1 MDSKNC
7 FSDLWQLIGNTPM
20 VELHYRYKGKPSKIY
35 AKVEYYNYSG
45 SIKDRMALY
54 ILQKAYQTGQI
65 KPTDTIVEATSG
77 NTGISFAAVGRALGH
92 KVKIIMPE
100 WLSKERKDI
109 LRSLGAELVLV
120 SKGDGGF
127 LGGMHICEEL
137 AKQDGIF
144 LPCQFE
150 NENNINEHAHTTA
163 REIEFQLAS
172 IGLKPDGVV
181 SGVGTGGTIMGV
193 GRYIK
198 SVYPNAQICPIEP
211 AESPI
216 LSKGFKC
223 GSHRIQGFTDE
234 FVPSIVQLDKLNEI
248 IQVSDGDS
256 IIAAQKMAKQLGLA
270 VGISSGCN
278 VVGAIKLKEK
288 LGDNAVVTTFL
299 PDDNK
304 KYLSTDLVCE
314 EPMKDE
320 YVSKDLVFEGFHTIK
335 RLSESIIPQ

>member
-1 MDSKNC
+1 M
-7 FSDLWQLIGNTPM
+7 
-20 VELHYRYKGKPSKIY
+20 
-35 AKVEYYNYSG
+35 
-45 SIKDRMALY
+45 
-54 ILQKAYQTGQI
+54 
-65 KPTDTIVEATSG
+65 
-77 NTGISFAAVGRALGH
+77 
-92 KVKIIMPE
+92 
-100 WLSKERKDI
+100 
-109 LRSLGAELVLV
+109 
-120 SKGDGGF
+120 
-127 LGGMHICEEL
+127 
-137 AKQDGIF
+137 
-144 LPCQFE
+144 
-150 NENNINEHAHTTA
+150 
-163 REIEFQLAS
+163 
-172 IGLKPDGVV
+172 

-234 FVPSIVQLDKLNEI
+234 FVPRIVQLDKLNEI